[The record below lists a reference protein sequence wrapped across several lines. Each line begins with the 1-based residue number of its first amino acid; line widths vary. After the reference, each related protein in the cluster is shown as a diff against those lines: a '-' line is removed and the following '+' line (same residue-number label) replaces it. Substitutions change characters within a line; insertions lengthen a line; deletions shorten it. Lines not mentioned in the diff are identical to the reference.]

1 MIKKFNEYFEHVGF
15 DDDKY
20 QDFINRAEELTGL
33 QLDDNNIIP
42 ELRNYIEIKLEEGDN
57 ELADTLTSL
66 KKEIEE
72 YEN

>member
-42 ELRNYIEIKLEEGDN
+42 ELRNYIELKLEEGDD